1 MARKAGIALLTEDR
15 KRSGLLFNLPLRGNI
30 TIGNL
35 DLFARR
41 GIVSSQ
47 SEDNAAVRAMREL
60 NVKARSSSATVSHLS
75 GGNQQKLLFAR
86 VLMNAPKILLLDEP
100 TKGVDVGTRH
110 EIYRLIVELA
120 GKGVGLVVVSS
131 ELEEVIG
138 LCDRNLVLA
147 DGRLV
152 DEFVKADASEERVL
166 RAIAARRRQGRR
178 RSPARRRRERSASVA
193 RAARQSS
200 SPARRP
206 ASGGRRRSSSAHP
219 ARGSSASASTRG
231 PGASSQSAPGSA
243 TRQFCFATA
252 DVTREA
258 DVRAA
263 VAAMLAAF
271 GRIDGVVN
279 SAGVNQT
286 DTRLEEMTD
295 DVWDLTIAV
304 NLTAIFRV
312 CRAALPELRRAGG
325 GSVVNIASVHALATV
340 PGVPAYAASK
350 GGVLALSKQIAL
362 DYAVDFIRVNALI
375 VGSVDTRMTRTVLD
389 AAGGAEKLGLSFE
402 RNVIARIAKPE
413 EIATAIAFLLS
424 DDASFVTGSGFV
436 VDGGMTTLLF

>member
-1 MARKAGIALLTEDR
+1 VSDPRPSLGGKAILVTGAATGIGRATAELLGA
-15 KRSGLLFNLPLRGNI
+15 SG
-30 TIGNL
+30 
-35 DLFARR
+35 
-41 GIVSSQ
+41 
-47 SEDNAAVRAMREL
+47 
-60 NVKARSSSATVSHLS
+60 
-75 GGNQQKLLFAR
+75 AR
-86 VLMNAPKILLLDEP
+86 VF
-100 TKGVDVGTRH
+100 G
-110 EIYRLIVELA
+110 
-120 GKGVGLVVVSS
+120 
-131 ELEEVIG
+131 IG
-138 LCDRNLVLA
+138 L
-147 DGRLV
+147 DGEAGRDL
-152 DEFVKADASEERVL
+152 
-166 RAIAARRRQGRR
+166 AARAKER
-178 RSPARRRRERSASVA
+178 AEAILFRE
-193 RAARQSS
+193 
-200 SPARRP
+200 
-206 ASGGRRRSSSAHP
+206 
-219 ARGSSASASTRG
+219 
-231 PGASSQSAPGSA
+231 
-243 TRQFCFATA
+243 A

-263 VAAMLAAF
+263 VAAMLSSF

-279 SAGVNQT
+279 SAGINQT
-286 DTRLEEMTD
+286 DTRLEEMSD

-312 CRAALPELRRAGG
+312 CRATLPELRRAGG

-389 AAGGAEKLGLSFE
+389 ASGGAEKLGLSFA

-413 EIATAIAFLLS
+413 EIAAAIAFLLS